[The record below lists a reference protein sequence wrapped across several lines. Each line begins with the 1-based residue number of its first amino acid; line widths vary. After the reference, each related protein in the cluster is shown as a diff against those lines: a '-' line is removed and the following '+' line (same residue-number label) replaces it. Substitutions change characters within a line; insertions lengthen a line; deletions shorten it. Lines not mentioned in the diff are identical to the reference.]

1 MKHTY
6 TAFLVLIFT
15 CPLTA
20 QPVTDT
26 LLAKILQPADIQ
38 ADFRYFRRLLEETH
52 PGLYRYTPKPIM
64 QAKLDSLAGTLIHPM
79 PFYDFFRMIES
90 LVADIR
96 CAHTHALPTKD
107 WQRLFNSHW
116 KTMPF
121 FMLPVQGR
129 SYVLFNGTADQTIK
143 PGFELIRIN
152 GQSIERIREQVY
164 RYYWADGYNQ
174 TSKQAAFQGQ
184 LFTLFYYW
192 FVDHPDT
199 YHLTFRNLTGDTVQ
213 VDAPA
218 QPFRE
223 TLKGYKKNP
232 VNKQMLAWYNKKRPK
247 HPWRLSFPK
256 DSPQTA
262 LLRIDSFGGEG
273 AKTSDEA
280 IEKFRQF
287 MDRYMATME
296 QKKTRH
302 LIVDVR
308 ANPGGWDSQGIELF
322 TYLMKS
328 DSAIAYYDRQHS
340 VTDSSEFLQF
350 SDLSEIDRKNVKN
363 ELIPESDGTFT
374 LKQGDVGRG
383 PRRYTPKPN
392 RFRGNV
398 YILLDGRSASTT
410 SEFLAVAHANKIG
423 VFVGEE
429 AGGVYE
435 GGNGGSFIHL
445 ELPHSKIQV
454 GTPLLYYDNAVGN
467 VATRGRG
474 TIPDYPVSITLAD
487 VLNRTDSQLDFVKKR
502 IRDQT
507 N

>member
-1 MKHTY
+1 MRSVYSFLFALLTY
-6 TAFLVLIFT
+6 S
-15 CPLTA
+15 LTA
-20 QPVTDT
+20 QPITDSLQT
-26 LLAKILQPADIQ
+26 KILQPADMQ

-52 PGLYRYTPKPIM
+52 PGLYRYTPKPVM
-64 QAKLDSLAGTLIHPM
+64 QTKLDSLARTLTKPM
-79 PFYDFFRMIES
+79 PFYDFFRLIES

-96 CAHTHALPTKD
+96 CAHTHALPTKE
-107 WQRLFNSHW
+107 WQSVFNNRW

-121 FMLPVQGR
+121 FMLPIQGR
-129 SYVLFNGTADQTIK
+129 SYVLFNGTTDQTIK
-143 PGFELIRIN
+143 PGFELIGIN

-164 RYYWADGYNQ
+164 RYHWDDGYIQ
-174 TSKQAAFQGQ
+174 PSKQAAFQGQ

-192 FVDHPDT
+192 FVERPDT
-199 YHLTFRNLTGDTVQ
+199 YHLTFRSLTGDTVHI
-213 VDAPA
+213 DATA

-223 TLKGYKKNP
+223 TAKGYRKNP

-247 HPWRLSFPK
+247 HPWRLSFPN
-256 DSPQTA
+256 DLPQTA

-273 AKTSDEA
+273 AKSSDEA
-280 IEKFRQF
+280 VEKFRQF
-287 MDRYMATME
+287 MDRYMATMK
-296 QKKTRH
+296 QKKTQH

-328 DSAIAYYDRQHS
+328 DSAVAYYTRQHS
-340 VTDSSEFLQF
+340 STDSSEFLQF
-350 SDLSEIDRKNVKN
+350 SDLSKNDLKNVKT
-363 ELIPESDGTFT
+363 ELIPELDGTFT
-374 LKQGDVGRG
+374 LKQGDLGRG
-383 PRRYTPKPN
+383 PRRYMPKHN
-392 RFRGNV
+392 RFRGTV

-429 AGGVYE
+429 AGGAYE

-467 VATRGRG
+467 VVVKGRG
-474 TIPDYPVSITLAD
+474 TIPDYSVPITLND
-487 VLNRTDSQLDFVKKR
+487 LLNHTDSQLDFVKKR
-502 IRDQT
+502 IREQT